1 MTLAQLIAFREV
13 MLTGSISQAARNLG
27 RTQPALSSTLASLER
42 DLGFALFERRRKR
55 LRPVPEAHYLLSE
68 AETIIE
74 RLNTARRNISGLK
87 SLEQGEL
94 RIVSMPGPSVLLV
107 PGLAARLTQDSTSTK
122 VQILSRSSA
131 QVRQMIATQSYD
143 VGIVD
148 RGAETADDSQ
158 LVLAEP
164 FGVRHLCALP
174 ADDPLARYTV
184 IHPTDLDGRPLA
196 TLLDSHRASSVLKER
211 FSAAGAR
218 LNVRYQAQFYL
229 PLMTFVESG
238 LAAAIIDVLSA
249 ESWCQMRGRPPAGIV
264 FRPIAPEMILDCAI
278 LTPAQRPPSRLAQ
291 AFVAA
296 WTAKVAEIEARWAG
310 PCPSGGA
317 QNP

>member
-1 MTLAQLIAFREV
+1 M
-13 MLTGSISQAARNLG
+13 
-27 RTQPALSSTLASLER
+27 
-42 DLGFALFERRRKR
+42 
-55 LRPVPEAHYLLSE
+55 PEAHYLLSE

-74 RLNTARRNISGLK
+74 QLNTVRRNISGLK

-174 ADDPLARYTV
+174 ADDPLARHTV